1 MDRRRFSPS
10 AEGLEGRA
18 LLSLLGAGNYTKYN
32 TTISIEDLP
41 KTYKEKELRIA
52 HLPYYLL
59 QEDPSRFLPGEV
71 TSQLQ
76 TDINNVVSEL
86 HAPTGPVVDA
96 FNAGLRKLMP
106 QNNLSP
112 QDAQYL
118 SRSFGLVLEKAGA
131 TVQEVTALQND
142 MNQLALVDS
151 HSIQPS
157 TLARGDYSLVLQTT
171 LAVGRPMITPTSPS
185 LHAKDGV
192 KTDGGRLGLTTDHT
206 PTMVGSYPAG
216 ASKDGEVWIQ
226 IVDQKTGAV
235 YGTMP
240 VSAAGTYT
248 IKLSNLPDGTYYLTA
263 RSSDE
268 VGHLSLESN
277 PFILRIKTPVAR
289 GQAAVNAQAQVM
301 VGVPP
306 TTTSTTPPGGPLGLT
321 P

>member
-1 MDRRRFSPS
+1 MDRRRFKPS

-18 LLSLLGAGNYTKYN
+18 LLSLFSGLNYTKYN
-32 TTISIEDLP
+32 TTVSIEDLP

-59 QEDPSRFLPGEV
+59 QEDPSRFLPSTV

-76 TDINNVVSEL
+76 TDINTVVAEL
-86 HAPTGPVVDA
+86 HAPTAPVVDA
-96 FNAGLRKLMP
+96 FNAGMRKLMP
-106 QNNLSP
+106 QNNLS
-112 QDAQYL
+112 QQNALFL
-118 SRSFGLVLEKAGA
+118 SRSFSDVLEKSGA
-131 TVQEVTALQND
+131 TPQEVTNLQTD
-142 MNQLALVDS
+142 MNQLALVDA

-157 TLARGDYSLVLQTT
+157 TLAREDYALVLQTT

-185 LHAKDGV
+185 LHANDGI
-192 KTDGGRLGLTTDHT
+192 KTDGGRLGLTTDHN

-240 VSAAGTYT
+240 VSSGGTYS
-248 IKLSNLPDGTYYLTA
+248 IKLTYLPVGTYYLTA

-268 VGHLSLESN
+268 VGHLSDESN
-277 PFILRIKTPVAR
+277 PFILKVKT
-289 GQAAVNAQAQVM
+289 AALTPKERVQVL
-301 VGVPP
+301 VGVPK
-306 TTTSTTPPGGPLGLT
+306 TTTTAAATPGGPLGLSG
-321 P
+321 